1 MQLEMQWCT
10 VHSGGKNK
18 TNSRLMRQKPMR
30 ITVVTEIS
38 YNDNNIRG
46 EDTSLM
52 QALWGNRGD
61 IEGTGA

>member
-1 MQLEMQWCT
+1 
-10 VHSGGKNK
+10 
-18 TNSRLMRQKPMR
+18 MR

-38 YNDNNIRG
+38 FNDNNIRG

-52 QALWGNRGD
+52 QALWGNRED